1 MSQLYRDFHYS
12 QADLV
17 PIHRDSRGQEW
28 LQLGYYGMQGVRQDC
43 THKVFQFK
51 NMKQKNTLEKKQ
63 KTKQAEVQK
72 ADTKLQTNTPKSAG
86 HRDIL
91 TDRDDERKQMI
102 Q

>member
-1 MSQLYRDFHYS
+1 
-12 QADLV
+12 
-17 PIHRDSRGQEW
+17 
-28 LQLGYYGMQGVRQDC
+28 
-43 THKVFQFK
+43 
-51 NMKQKNTLEKKQ
+51 MKQKNTLEKKQ

-72 ADTKLQTNTPKSAG
+72 ADTKLQTNTSKSAG